1 MRDKS
6 RTISGAK
13 PLWIEPVQTAQV
25 VRNARMHLS
34 QGNWFWRESGAG
46 SQVVACLHGLQQD
59 SGQWQALLEC
69 LGQSCHCVA
78 PDLPGVGE
86 SARSR
91 VDSLA
96 GLIDE
101 VDEWLDA
108 LRIDRLWFAGC
119 DLGAWLAMSYALQR
133 PQRVLGIVLMAPEAV
148 LTLPVP
154 RQPWPWMPARRQPNR
169 SASTGYPLLTR
180 AQRSTRSTQRSPLAA
195 VQSDILQMESWS
207 NLVCPVWTLRSV
219 TDTAHGQ
226 PRPNSPH
233 ADWLAQTRQ
242 AFVPVEGDQW
252 LQDAPAAVAAAI
264 ERMIANPRSPFLQ
277 LD

>member
-1 MRDKS
+1 M
-6 RTISGAK
+6 
-13 PLWIEPVQTAQV
+13 WIEPVQTAQL
-25 VRNARMHLS
+25 VRNVRMHLS
-34 QGNWFWRESGAG
+34 QGDWFWRESGNG
-46 SQVVACLHGLQQD
+46 SQAVACLHGLEQD

-69 LGQSCHCVA
+69 LGRSCHCVA

-96 GLIDE
+96 GLIAG

-108 LRIDRLWFAGC
+108 LRIDRLWLTGY
-119 DLGAWLAMSYALQR
+119 DLGAWLAISYALQR

-169 SASTGYPLLTR
+169 SAQGHPLLTR
-180 AQRSTRSTQRSPLAA
+180 ANRSPRSPQRSSLAA
-195 VQSDILQMESWS
+195 VRSDILQIESWS
-207 NLVCPVWTLRSV
+207 DLACPVWTLRSV
-219 TDTAHGQ
+219 TDAADRRSTLNG
-226 PRPNSPH
+226 PH
-233 ADWLAQTRQ
+233 ADWLANTRQ

-252 LQDAPAAVAAAI
+252 LQDAPATVAEAI
-264 ERMIANPRSPFLQ
+264 ERMIANPRSPLLQ
-277 LD
+277 LDR

>member
-6 RTISGAK
+6 RIISGAK
-13 PLWIEPVQTAQV
+13 PLWIEPVQTAQL

-59 SGQWQALLEC
+59 SSQWQALLEY

-96 GLIDE
+96 GLIAG

-108 LRIDRLWFAGC
+108 LRIDRLWLAGC
-119 DLGAWLAMSYALQR
+119 DLGAWLAISYALQR

-148 LTLPVP
+148 LTLPAP
-154 RQPWPWMPARRQPNR
+154 RRAWPWMPTRRPSPQSGNG
-169 SASTGYPLLTR
+169 GYPLLVR
-180 AQRSTRSTQRSPLAA
+180 AQRSTRSTQQSPLAA

-207 NLVCPVWTLRSV
+207 DLACPVWTLRSA
-219 TDTAHGQ
+219 TDATQGQ
-226 PRPNSPH
+226 PRLNGPH
-233 ADWLAQTRQ
+233 ADWLANTRQ

-252 LQDAPAAVAAAI
+252 LQDAPAAVAAVI
-264 ERMIANPRSPFLQ
+264 ERMIANPRSPLLQ